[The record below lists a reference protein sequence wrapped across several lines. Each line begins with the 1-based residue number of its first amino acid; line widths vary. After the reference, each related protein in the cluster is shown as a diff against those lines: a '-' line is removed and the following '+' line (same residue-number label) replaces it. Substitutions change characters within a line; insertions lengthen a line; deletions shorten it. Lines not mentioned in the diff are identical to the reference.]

1 MVVVAALVTAVVSG
15 AAPVDV
21 VEGDFEVRAS
31 DSDASRASLAC
42 DDPPHAVVAHVAAM
56 TAVMSKARRH
66 TFGVR

>member
-1 MVVVAALVTAVVSG
+1 VNTGGPVVVGALVTVVVAG
-15 AAPVDV
+15 AALVDV
-21 VEGDFEVRAS
+21 VDGDF
-31 DSDASRASLAC
+31 DASRASPAD